1 MSTGLYP
8 IGNHKIRFKEREF
21 RELATEI
28 MTVLNNNVFPNAEFL
43 RLFALRW
50 TSNGPRDIREIKSK
64 HQWTFEEEN
73 EYYSFA
79 ETQEINLYG
88 PFLLELTFDE
98 NKITFWNPPYRYWQ
112 WFEMRENVHRD
123 EWRKY
128 MHNIVRLFGG
138 DRVIYLA
145 DNSHHLE
152 EFLYYEGT
160 FEEIEMALHTK
171 YGKPKPTFKE
181 VTDNFD
187 HSWFVDDF
195 KTIDW
200 AKSHSLDKYLPEP
213 DDASST
219 DYDLKK

>member
-1 MSTGLYP
+1 MGTGLYP

-79 ETQEINLYG
+79 DTQEINLYG

-98 NKITFWNPPYRYWQ
+98 NKITF
-112 WFEMRENVHRD
+112 
-123 EWRKY
+123 
-128 MHNIVRLFGG
+128 
-138 DRVIYLA
+138 
-145 DNSHHLE
+145 
-152 EFLYYEGT
+152 
-160 FEEIEMALHTK
+160 
-171 YGKPKPTFKE
+171 
-181 VTDNFD
+181 
-187 HSWFVDDF
+187 
-195 KTIDW
+195 
-200 AKSHSLDKYLPEP
+200 
-213 DDASST
+213 
-219 DYDLKK
+219 